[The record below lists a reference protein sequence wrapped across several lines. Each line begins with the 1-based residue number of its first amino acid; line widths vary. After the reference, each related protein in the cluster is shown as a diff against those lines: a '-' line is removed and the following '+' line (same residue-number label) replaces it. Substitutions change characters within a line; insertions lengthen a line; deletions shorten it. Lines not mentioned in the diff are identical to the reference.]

1 VRACESCGFKLLSDR
16 NWWQRARPK
25 WAVRKGGRFA
35 ADRNRS
41 VDLLKDEVIAGLESF
56 ERARWN
62 MCDERAAFRNDY
74 STLCA
79 AALGEIE
86 RAADLREGRWFKRCA
101 VGEDGLA
108 RAFHRTTFRE
118 RE

>member
-1 VRACESCGFKLLSDR
+1 MRE
-16 NWWQRARPK
+16 
-25 WAVRKGGRFA
+25 GGRFA

-62 MCDERAAFRNDY
+62 MCDEGATFRNDHR
-74 STLCA
+74 TLSA

-86 RAADLREGRWFKRCA
+86 RTADLREGRWFKRCA
-101 VGEDGLA
+101 VGEDRLA
-108 RAFHRTTFRE
+108 RAFHRATFRE